1 MESILQF
8 SLDSPRPGPLD
19 LEMLCNGNH
28 SLENGT
34 YRRLFQ
40 KCIPDASICK
50 VSEAFRQSDR
60 PEIVEDL
67 CLFGG
72 IFRIFYY
79 LEYST
84 MSKIAVIPL
93 PLPKGKGNW
102 INTSDGKMKA
112 NLSLVHILT
121 KANNPLN
128 IPICE
133 SRPL

>member
-1 MESILQF
+1 
-8 SLDSPRPGPLD
+8 
-19 LEMLCNGNH
+19 
-28 SLENGT
+28 
-34 YRRLFQ
+34 
-40 KCIPDASICK
+40 
-50 VSEAFRQSDR
+50 
-60 PEIVEDL
+60 
-67 CLFGG
+67 
-72 IFRIFYY
+72 
-79 LEYST
+79 